1 MAERARFLIANN
13 GDHAKAAAAV
23 QEYLAW
29 RREYLP
35 KARQVWAAHGG
46 KDVPWLGFLEGDGS
60 SGSGG
65 SGGGGG
71 GSGGSG
77 GNRNGSGGS
86 GGNRNSSGGDRNG
99 GRRRVLRD
107 NMHHGRVVFI
117 QGAQIN
123 LDVPVDVLV
132 ACIVVFFD
140 RSFARDGREMVTVL
154 LDLRKGPPEW
164 QNNPGHTLVP
174 LARAFNA
181 VFKPQFPE
189 RLRKMVIYPMPWY
202 GLAVWNIVTLFLD
215 TKTATKMHLLKGPTE
230 PESTNP
236 FVYAPD
242 PEQLK
247 EYVDEMP
254 TMDMIIGGGVS
265 PVMGEA
271 VKGDEELEEEKLE
284 EAAGEE
290 EEEEEECDIEL

>member
-1 MAERARFLIANN
+1 MAAMAAPLEDQETATAAERARFLIANN
-13 GDHAKAAAAV
+13 GDQIKADAAV
-23 QEYLAW
+23 EEYLAW

-35 KARQVWAAHGG
+35 KARQIWTEHGG
-46 KDVPWLGFLEGDGS
+46 KVPWLGFLNHGGENGNGNGGEGDTVQ
-60 SGSGG
+60 
-65 SGGGGG
+65 
-71 GSGGSG
+71 
-77 GNRNGSGGS
+77 RDKMHNG
-86 GGNRNSSGGDRNG
+86 RI
-99 GRRRVLRD
+99 
-107 NMHHGRVVFI
+107 VFI

-123 LDVPVDVLV
+123 LEVPVDVLV

-140 RSFARDGREMVTVL
+140 RSLARDGREMVTVL

-181 VFKPQFPE
+181 VFKPQYPE

-202 GLAVWNIVTLFLD
+202 GLAVWNIITLFLD

-230 PESTNP
+230 PQSTNP
-236 FVYAPD
+236 FVYANQ

-254 TMDMIIGGGVS
+254 TMEMIIGGGVS
-265 PVMGEA
+265 PVMGDALKEDEQTEE
-271 VKGDEELEEEKLE
+271 GEDEEDNDDDD
-284 EAAGEE
+284 
-290 EEEEEECDIEL
+290 EECDIEL